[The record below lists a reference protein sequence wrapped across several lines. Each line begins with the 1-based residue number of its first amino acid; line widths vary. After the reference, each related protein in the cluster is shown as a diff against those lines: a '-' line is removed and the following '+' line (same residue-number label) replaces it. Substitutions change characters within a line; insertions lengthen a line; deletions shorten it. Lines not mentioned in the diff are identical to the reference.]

1 MGTWRQELKLRPWM
15 TAAYWFAPPGL
26 LSLLSYAHRATCP
39 GVTPPT
45 VVWVILH
52 PSLIKGMPSGR
63 KKQMGLCEFKVQH
76 GQCSQSTFCGRS
88 GEAGDSVSFQRS
100 SLDRRVGAVTMWGTE
115 EGAEG
120 QLQHRPGESV
130 DRHTVRGQLSS
141 CCWQE
146 IF

>member
-1 MGTWRQELKLRPWM
+1 MSLFGFYCCDKYHSQTQVGERRVYFILERMVHSTGSQGRKLKAGTWRQELKLRPWM

-39 GVTPPT
+39 GMTPPT

-76 GQCSQSTFCGRS
+76 GLQASQGYIVKLYLKTRK
-88 GEAGDSVSFQRS
+88 
-100 SLDRRVGAVTMWGTE
+100 
-115 EGAEG
+115 
-120 QLQHRPGESV
+120 
-130 DRHTVRGQLSS
+130 
-141 CCWQE
+141 
-146 IF
+146 